1 MTAIKE
7 MNEMEQAGRNTA
19 QAVSHR
25 PPAKFLLC
33 PRCGR
38 KTRTLVRED
47 TELIRF
53 PLFCPKCGYECVVGF
68 KKGIIEMMEAPDASE
83 VF

>member
-1 MTAIKE
+1 MKT
-7 MNEMEQAGRNTA
+7 EQSSTR
-19 QAVSHR
+19 
-25 PPAKFLLC
+25 FLLC

-53 PLFCPKCGYECVVGF
+53 PLFCPKCRYVCVVTF
-68 KKGIIEMMEAPDASE
+68 KKQECQTHQSNSETQSRTKIFRPAECLNASRLLDE
-83 VF
+83 G

>member
-1 MTAIKE
+1 MKP
-7 MNEMEQAGRNTA
+7 EQPMVG
-19 QAVSHR
+19 
-25 PPAKFLLC
+25 FLLC

-53 PLFCPKCGYECVVGF
+53 PLFCPKCRYSSVVTF
-68 KKGIIEMMEAPDASE
+68 RKGILEITEAPDASE
-83 VF
+83 KF

>member
-1 MTAIKE
+1 
-7 MNEMEQAGRNTA
+7 MEQTGRDLSQNI
-19 QAVSHR
+19 SHR
-25 PPAKFLLC
+25 PPVKFLLC

-53 PLFCPKCGYECVVGF
+53 PLFCPKCRYECVITF
-68 KKGIIEMMEAPDASE
+68 KKDIVEMTEVPDAAE
-83 VF
+83 RF

>member
-1 MTAIKE
+1 MGHAG
-7 MNEMEQAGRNTA
+7 MNAA
-19 QAVSHR
+19 QAVFHR
-25 PPAKFLLC
+25 PPTRFLLC

-38 KTRTLVRED
+38 KTRTQVRED

-53 PLFCPKCGYECVVGF
+53 PLFCPKCRYECVVRF

-83 VF
+83 VI

>member
-1 MTAIKE
+1 MRSDQSMT
-7 MNEMEQAGRNTA
+7 
-19 QAVSHR
+19 S
-25 PPAKFLLC
+25 FLLC

-53 PLFCPKCGYECVVGF
+53 PLFCPKCRYACVVTF
-68 KKGIIEMMEAPDASE
+68 KEGSIEITEEPDASE
-83 VF
+83 KF

>member
-1 MTAIKE
+1 
-7 MNEMEQAGRNTA
+7 MNN
-19 QAVSHR
+19 R
-25 PPAKFLLC
+25 PTTNFLLC

-53 PLFCPKCGYECVVGF
+53 PLFCPKCRYTCAVTF
-68 KKGIIEMMEAPDASE
+68 KKGNLEITEAPDASE
-83 VF
+83 IF

>member
-1 MTAIKE
+1 
-7 MNEMEQAGRNTA
+7 MEPEQRTT
-19 QAVSHR
+19 R
-25 PPAKFLLC
+25 FLLC

-53 PLFCPKCGYECVVGF
+53 PLFCPKCRYACVVTYKSGML
-68 KKGIIEMMEAPDASE
+68 KMTGEPDASE
-83 VF
+83 QF

>member
-1 MTAIKE
+1 
-7 MNEMEQAGRNTA
+7 MNNQ
-19 QAVSHR
+19 
-25 PPAKFLLC
+25 PATHFLLC

-53 PLFCPKCGYECVVGF
+53 PLFCPKCRYECVITF
-68 KKGIIEMMEAPDASE
+68 RKGNIEITEAPDASE
-83 VF
+83 LF

>member
-1 MTAIKE
+1 
-7 MNEMEQAGRNTA
+7 MNNQPTMN
-19 QAVSHR
+19 
-25 PPAKFLLC
+25 FLLC

-53 PLFCPKCGYECVVGF
+53 PLFCPKCKYTCVVTY
-68 KKGIIEMMEAPDASE
+68 KKENLEITEAPDASE
-83 VF
+83 SF